1 MSAITNINTLR
12 YDYAKQEDHDYKK
25 CQEVLKNWEFECS
38 CLLCLEAK
46 NVPKGIA
53 TKRKGLFEDLAAAT
67 DGVVLTRDFKKCE
80 RILASLEKTNS
91 KEGWKAPKTGLWPQY
106 LNLARVAAKL
116 QNVERA
122 VWGAR
127 KALEMLG
134 FEIVE
139 GNTGKW
145 SIEVKKWGMF
155 VDLVV
160 DCFMLLWTAFAFAG
174 DKKGTDDARDLAIT
188 AYRILMG
195 EDETFEE
202 TIGFKAKQY
211 IAQRSLWLGI

>member
-1 MSAITNINTLR
+1 M
-12 YDYAKQEDHDYKK
+12 
-25 CQEVLKNWEFECS
+25 
-38 CLLCLEAK
+38 
-46 NVPKGIA
+46 
-53 TKRKGLFEDLAAAT
+53 
-67 DGVVLTRDFKKCE
+67 
-80 RILASLEKTNS
+80 ASLEKTNS
-91 KEGWKAPKTGLWPQY
+91 KQGGKAPKTGLWPRY
-106 LNLARVAAKL
+106 LNLARIAAET

-134 FEIVE
+134 FEITE

-155 VDLVV
+155 VDHVV
-160 DCFMLLWTAFAFAG
+160 DCFMLLWTAFALAG
-174 DKKGTDDARDLAIT
+174 DDKGADGARDLAIT

-202 TIGFKAKQY
+202 TIGFKAEEHM
-211 IAQRSLWLGI
+211 AQRLLWLGL